1 MRGNFN
7 IWEQKEKP
15 IKEVEEEFGESI
27 EDAIQEFIES
37 YHRVGKTNVE
47 DNIAY
52 FMRENLLAKS
62 EEDEV
67 RRLYIEFDN

>member
-7 IWEQKEKP
+7 IWEQKEKT
-15 IKEVEEEFGESI
+15 IKEVEEEFEESI

-37 YHRVGKTNVE
+37 YHRVGKNNVE

-67 RRLYIEFDN
+67 RRLYVKFDN